1 MDKLKTF
8 RKQDLFELLPMFGRS
23 TLAPVFEFSDLIGN
37 PAKNYKTIH
46 VAGTNGKGSVW
57 HKIAEALHLGAKMN
71 AIK

>member
-46 VAGTNGKGSVW
+46 VAGTNGKGSV
-57 HKIAEALHLGAKMN
+57 
-71 AIK
+71 